1 MSLPAI
7 PVPAKGQQPTYLT
20 PAQIKKNRAL
30 FLKEKGVNDKINKLS
45 SKLGVSVDEI
55 LLAIQ
60 KETGGSFS
68 PQQKNL
74 GGGAAVGLIQF
85 LGTDGD
91 AGKGGKTINGK
102 FYKSSDLEAM
112 TTLEQL
118 DVVGEYFQENFTAK
132 KGKPGQLYLSIAA
145 PTKVG
150 QDPSSI
156 GYAAGSE
163 EALANPSWQQPDG
176 SVTLQSIMDFGG
188 KPEFSKY
195 TPSDANTPASGPKNQ
210 PNNFVET
217 DEDYEAP
224 LSEAEQRKQQA
235 TNGINLIR
243 KSKEFFNSFKN
254 TTLSEEDAAKVDDA
268 LVSYLQEFN
277 ETLPSS
283 GFGSRDKKLG
293 RKGHGFHKK
302 YGDGLMNLGNQL
314 TEGLDPNNPADWG
327 KMAAIRRRLQAN
339 GKTEEFAKKALGDDF
354 GGWGAMDTS
363 LEYVMTERGEFDWS
377 FGSYH
382 KDKKVADH
390 YSIPKSLRLKINAD
404 PYVQSISK
412 KVKHANEIFDSKD
425 TNPLHQA
432 PIYAL
437 ASNNIAK
444 AINQEITGKAFTF
457 NDKSNIADISSQL
470 STPTGENIGA
480 EGEVTDT
487 ESSDEVIN
495 NILEQEEVDIN
506 GNIIPSITKKP
517 TNLDFI
523 EGQDNKSLT
532 VDTEEATNNVVTE
545 NTEDTG
551 DNLEGLQ
558 ESFLDKIGGVSSL
571 IGIATGAIGLGQALK
586 DVDIPKDPKLGPAF
600 QQRLE
605 ESKNL
610 AQQGLTPTELAQ
622 AHKEL
627 DSSYSKGIENIVRG
641 SAGNRAQFMA
651 GLGGLDVAR
660 QSALMDISV
669 ADAKMQRENQ
679 QKYDSLMQF
688 NEQYEAG
695 RESRYLD
702 RKYQEEQL
710 NKQSGAQLAGAALSA
725 VNQAIGDRD
734 LNQLRK
740 IQTEKMMRDM
750 GYKSN
755 SKGKSGQDKF
765 GGNTLNELKGLGDQ
779 ISSLL
784 ATGANKVSGLIKGA
798 KNSIDKNEIIPS
810 ITKNSILTNQP
821 QQLIK
826 QPSNPNPNN
835 TQIMGG
841 SYQQNT
847 APSNS
852 SLIED
857 TEFDAQKAFEVSRF
871 KNAKGGFD
879 FTTGYDNSG
888 SGLFD
893 FNKNF

>member
-1 MSLPAI
+1 MSLPSI
-7 PVPAKGQQPTYLT
+7 PVPAKGQSPAYLT
-20 PAQIKKNRAL
+20 PTQIKKNRAL

-55 LLAIQ
+55 LLALQ

-91 AGKGGKTINGK
+91 VGKGGKTINGK

-112 TTLEQL
+112 STLDQL
-118 DVVGEYFQENFTAK
+118 DVVGEYFQENFIAK
-132 KGKPGQLYLSIAA
+132 KGKPGQLYLSVAA
-145 PTKVG
+145 PSKVG
-150 QDPSSI
+150 KDPSSI
-156 GYAAGSE
+156 GYSAGSE
-163 EALANPSWQQPDG
+163 EALANPKWQEADG

-195 TPSDANTPASGPKNQ
+195 TESDANTPASGPKDQ

-217 DEDYEAP
+217 DEDYKAP
-224 LSEAEQRKQQA
+224 LSEAEQRKQKA

-254 TTLSEEDAAKVDDA
+254 TTLSEEDAAKVDES

-302 YGDGLMNLGNQL
+302 YGDGLMDLGNQL
-314 TEGLDPNNPADWG
+314 TQGLDPNNPADWG

-339 GKTEEFAKKALGDDF
+339 GKTEDFAKKALGDDF
-354 GGWGAMDTS
+354 GGFGGMDTS

-412 KVKHANEIFDSKD
+412 KIKHPNEIFDGKD
-425 TNPLHQA
+425 TNPLHQS
-432 PIYAL
+432 PIFAFP
-437 ASNNIAK
+437 SNQIAK
-444 AINQEITGKAFTF
+444 FANRENTGKAFTL
-457 NDKSNIADISSQL
+457 NDPDTEAEISKLL
-470 STPTGENIGA
+470 SKPTGENIGT

-487 ESSDEVIN
+487 ESSDEIIN

-506 GNIIPSITKKP
+506 GNIIPNITKKP
-517 TNLDFI
+517 TNLDFT
-523 EGQDNKSLT
+523 EGQDNTSLT
-532 VDTEEATNNVVTE
+532 GDTEEATNNVITE

-558 ESFLDKIGGVSSL
+558 ESFLDKIGGISSL
-571 IGIATGAIGLGQALK
+571 IGIATGAIGLGEALK

-679 QKYDSLMQF
+679 NKYDGLMQF

-765 GGNTLNELKGLGDQ
+765 GGETLNDLKGLGGE

-784 ATGANKVSGLIKGA
+784 ATGANKVSGLIKDA
-798 KNSIDKNEIIPS
+798 KNAINKDKIIPS
-810 ITKNSILTNQP
+810 ITKNSIPTSQS

-847 APSNS
+847 VPSNS

-857 TEFDAQKAFEVSRF
+857 TEFDAQKALEVSRF

>member
-1 MSLPAI
+1 MSLPSI
-7 PVPAKGQQPTYLT
+7 PVPAKGQQPAYLT

-55 LLAIQ
+55 LQALQ

-91 AGKGGKTINGK
+91 VGKGGKTINGK

-112 TTLEQL
+112 STLDQL
-118 DVVGEYFQENFTAK
+118 DVVGEYFQENFIGK

-145 PTKVG
+145 PSKVG

-156 GYAAGSE
+156 GYAAGSK
-163 EALANPSWQQPDG
+163 EALDNPSWQQPDG

-195 TPSDANTPASGPKNQ
+195 TPSDANTPDSGPKDQ

-224 LSEAEQRKQQA
+224 LSDEEQRKQQA
-235 TNGINLIR
+235 NNGINLIR

-254 TTLSEEDAAKVDDA
+254 TTLSREDADKIDEA
-268 LVSYLQEFN
+268 LVSYLQDFN

-302 YGDGLMNLGNQL
+302 YGDGLMDLGNQL

-354 GGWGAMDTS
+354 GGFGGMDTS

-412 KVKHANEIFDSKD
+412 KVKHPNEIFDGKD

-444 AINQEITGKAFTF
+444 AINQDITGKAFTF
-457 NDKSNIADISSQL
+457 NDKGNIADISSQL
-470 STPTGENIGA
+470 STPSGENIGS

-487 ESSDEVIN
+487 ESSDEIIN

-517 TNLDFI
+517 TNLDFTK
-523 EGQDNKSLT
+523 GQDNTSLT

-551 DNLEGLQ
+551 NNLEGLQ
-558 ESFLDKIGGVSSL
+558 ESFLDKIGGISSL
-571 IGIATGAIGLGQALK
+571 IGIATGAIGLGEALK

-679 QKYDSLMQF
+679 NKYDSLMQF

-765 GGNTLNELKGLGDQ
+765 GGDTLNDLKGLGGE

-798 KNSIDKNEIIPS
+798 KNAIDKNEIIPS

-847 APSNS
+847 VPSNS

-857 TEFDAQKAFEVSRF
+857 TEFDAQKALEVSRF

>member
-1 MSLPAI
+1 MSLPSI
-7 PVPAKGQQPTYLT
+7 PVPAKGQSPAYLT
-20 PAQIKKNRAL
+20 PTQIKKNRAL

-55 LLAIQ
+55 LLALQ

-91 AGKGGKTINGK
+91 VGKGGKTINGK

-132 KGKPGQLYLSIAA
+132 KGKPGQLYLSVAA
-145 PTKVG
+145 PSKVG
-150 QDPSSI
+150 KDPSSI
-156 GYAAGSE
+156 GYSAGSE
-163 EALANPSWQQPDG
+163 EALANPKWQEADG

-195 TPSDANTPASGPKNQ
+195 TESDANTPASGPKDQ

-217 DEDYEAP
+217 NEDYKAP
-224 LSEAEQRKQQA
+224 LSEAEQRKQKA

-254 TTLSEEDAAKVDDA
+254 TTLSEEDAAKVDES

-302 YGDGLMNLGNQL
+302 YGDGLMDLGNQL
-314 TEGLDPNNPADWG
+314 TQGLDPNNPADWG

-339 GKTEEFAKKALGDDF
+339 GKTEDFAKKALGDDF
-354 GGWGAMDTS
+354 GGFGGMDTS

-412 KVKHANEIFDSKD
+412 KIKHPNEIFDGKD
-425 TNPLHQA
+425 TNPLHQS
-432 PIYAL
+432 PIFAFP
-437 ASNNIAK
+437 SNQIAK
-444 AINQEITGKAFTF
+444 FANRENTGKAFTL
-457 NDKSNIADISSQL
+457 NDPDTEAEISKLL
-470 STPTGENIGA
+470 SKPTGENIGT

-487 ESSDEVIN
+487 ESSDEIIN

-506 GNIIPSITKKP
+506 GNIIPNITKKP
-517 TNLDFI
+517 TNLDFT
-523 EGQDNKSLT
+523 EGQDNTSLT
-532 VDTEEATNNVVTE
+532 GDTEEATNNVITE

-558 ESFLDKIGGVSSL
+558 ESFLDKIGGISSL
-571 IGIATGAIGLGQALK
+571 IGIATGAIGLGEALK

-679 QKYDSLMQF
+679 NKYDGLMQF

-765 GGNTLNELKGLGDQ
+765 GGETLNDLKGLGGE

-784 ATGANKVSGLIKGA
+784 ATGANKVSGLIKDA
-798 KNSIDKNEIIPS
+798 KNAINKDKIIPS
-810 ITKNSILTNQP
+810 ITKNSIPTSQS

-847 APSNS
+847 VPSNS

-857 TEFDAQKAFEVSRF
+857 TEFDAQKALEVSRF

>member
-1 MSLPAI
+1 MSLPSI
-7 PVPAKGQQPTYLT
+7 PVPAKGQSPAYLT
-20 PAQIKKNRAL
+20 PTQIKKNRAL

-55 LLAIQ
+55 LLALQ

-91 AGKGGKTINGK
+91 VGKGGKTINGK

-132 KGKPGQLYLSIAA
+132 KCKPGQLYLSVAA
-145 PTKVG
+145 PSKVG
-150 QDPSSI
+150 KDPSSI
-156 GYAAGSE
+156 GYSAGSE
-163 EALANPSWQQPDG
+163 EALANPKWQEADG

-195 TPSDANTPASGPKNQ
+195 TESDANTPASGPKDQ

-217 DEDYEAP
+217 NEDYETP
-224 LSEAEQRKQQA
+224 LSEAEQRKQKA

-254 TTLSEEDAAKVDDA
+254 TTLSEEDAAKVDES

-302 YGDGLMNLGNQL
+302 YGDGLMDLGNQL
-314 TEGLDPNNPADWG
+314 TQGLDPNNPADWG

-339 GKTEEFAKKALGDDF
+339 GKTEDFAKKALGDDF
-354 GGWGAMDTS
+354 GGFGGMDTS

-412 KVKHANEIFDSKD
+412 KIKHPNEIFDGKD
-425 TNPLHQA
+425 TNPLHQS
-432 PIYAL
+432 PIFAFP
-437 ASNNIAK
+437 SNQIAK
-444 AINQEITGKAFTF
+444 FANRENTGKAFTL
-457 NDKSNIADISSQL
+457 NDPDTEAEISKLL
-470 STPTGENIGA
+470 SKPTGENIGT

-487 ESSDEVIN
+487 ESSDEIIN

-506 GNIIPSITKKP
+506 GNIIPNITKKP
-517 TNLDFI
+517 TNLDFT
-523 EGQDNKSLT
+523 EGQDNTSLT
-532 VDTEEATNNVVTE
+532 GDTEEATNNVITE

-558 ESFLDKIGGVSSL
+558 ESFLDKIGGISSL
-571 IGIATGAIGLGQALK
+571 IGIATGAIGLGEALK

-679 QKYDSLMQF
+679 NKYDGLMQF

-765 GGNTLNELKGLGDQ
+765 GGETLNDLKGLGGE

-784 ATGANKVSGLIKGA
+784 ATGANKVSGLIKDA
-798 KNSIDKNEIIPS
+798 KNAINKDKIIPS
-810 ITKNSILTNQP
+810 ITKNSIPTSQS

-847 APSNS
+847 VPSNS

-857 TEFDAQKAFEVSRF
+857 TEFDAQKALEVSRF